1 MSLEFDAVVVGAGT
15 AGSNAA
21 YQLAE
26 RGLSVALIERRPL
39 NDGGAQWHNGVLDW
53 QFERAGLNPT
63 TPPERSPR
71 VRRLHMFDPTGR
83 HAFTLEDP
91 PTVSANMSLLGHR
104 LRTLAAERGVRMFD
118 HAMDLDV
125 RLDGDRIVS
134 VGLRAANAEPVTAE
148 LTSHLSGADHPTA
161 SEELQIEATLFVDA
175 SGRQG
180 ALRKHSPLLDKWC
193 PTVRGDE
200 LCSASDFRFRI
211 ADRSGARKFLDG
223 HGASPG
229 ETITSVG
236 IAGGFSTISINV
248 AEGLD
253 QVSVLVGC
261 LANGRYGTGPRMLE
275 AVRRSNAW
283 IGEPGS
289 GGSGVIPLRRPYSR
303 FTAPGLALVGDSA
316 CQVFPAHGSG
326 IGFGLIA
333 GRMLADAITAS
344 SSPVDIGDESVL
356 WSYQADFQRESG
368 GALAAYD
375 GFRRMS
381 TALGSSGIGTMLSSR
396 LMTESMARSGLN
408 QVWDTPPVS
417 ETASMAPRLV
427 RVPRLASQILPM
439 LLRSQLAGRIAGHHP
454 VTPDPEEIERWDT
467 RLNRVLGTPPS

>member
-1 MSLEFDAVVVGAGT
+1 MALEFDAVVVGAGT

-21 YQLAE
+21 YQLAK

-39 NDGGAQWHNGVLDW
+39 NDGGAHWHNGVLDW
-53 QFERAGLNPT
+53 QFERAGLHPAE
-63 TPPERSPR
+63 PPERSPR
-71 VRRLHMFDPTGR
+71 VRRLHMFDPSGR
-83 HAFTLEDP
+83 RAFTLEDP

-104 LRTLAAERGVRMFD
+104 LRTLAAEHGVRMFD
-118 HAMDLDV
+118 HAKDMDV

-134 VGLRAANAEPVTAE
+134 VGLRAANAEPLTAE
-148 LTSHLSGADHPTA
+148 PASHRAAADHPAA
-161 SEELQIEATLFVDA
+161 SEQLQIEATLFVDA
-175 SGRQG
+175 SGRHG
-180 ALRKHSPLLDKWC
+180 ALRKHSPQLSRWC

-200 LCSASDFRFRI
+200 LCSASDFRFGI
-211 ADRSGARKFLDG
+211 ADQIGAKRFLDR

-236 IAGGFSTISINV
+236 NAGGFSTISITV

-261 LANGRYGTGPRMLE
+261 LADGRYGTGPRMLE
-275 AVRRSNAW
+275 AVRRSNSW
-283 IGEPGS
+283 IGKPGS

-333 GRMLADAITAS
+333 GRMLADAVTAS
-344 SSPVDIGDESVL
+344 DSAVDIGDETVL
-356 WSYQADFQRESG
+356 WNYQAQFQREFG

-375 GFRRMS
+375 GLRRMT
-381 TALGSSGIGTMLSSR
+381 TALGSNGVGTMLSSR
-396 LMTESMARSGLN
+396 LVTESMTRSGLN
-408 QVWDTPPVS
+408 
-417 ETASMAPRLV
+417 
-427 RVPRLASQILPM
+427 
-439 LLRSQLAGRIAGHHP
+439 
-454 VTPDPEEIERWDT
+454 
-467 RLNRVLGTPPS
+467 